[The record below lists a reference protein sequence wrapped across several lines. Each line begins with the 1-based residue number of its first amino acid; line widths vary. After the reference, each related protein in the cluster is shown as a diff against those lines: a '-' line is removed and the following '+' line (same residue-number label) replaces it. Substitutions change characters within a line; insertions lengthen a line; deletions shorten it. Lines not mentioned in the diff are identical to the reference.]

1 MSQLRTFAFVDS
13 WFRLGFSKDFRCLLE
28 TQLSFFFTCLP
39 TIFFFIFFF
48 LLESREMGNG
58 RRQLQL
64 QQTHNAY
71 RISEL
76 NIGFKM
82 YIGQLPLLL
91 TVRVPVF
98 KYYYLI

>member
-1 MSQLRTFAFVDS
+1 
-13 WFRLGFSKDFRCLLE
+13 
-28 TQLSFFFTCLP
+28 
-39 TIFFFIFFF
+39 
-48 LLESREMGNG
+48 MGND

-64 QQTHNAY
+64 QRTHNAY